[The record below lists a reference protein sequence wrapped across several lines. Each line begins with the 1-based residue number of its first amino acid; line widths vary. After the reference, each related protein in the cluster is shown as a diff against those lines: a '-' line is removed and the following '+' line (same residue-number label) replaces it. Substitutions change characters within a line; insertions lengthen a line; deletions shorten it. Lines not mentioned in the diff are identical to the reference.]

1 MSESSNEL
9 KKKILA
15 GKQALSNNYI
25 DLAIQAFQEAL
36 NARIPE
42 STSQNSLIGIAQ
54 AYLLLA
60 LGIKGEQE
68 DDSTAIQMKEALELL
83 PNEVNQLN
91 AYIFLLMDIGK
102 GLQKI
107 SFFISSILVYKK
119 SLQYAKTQGTERD
132 LRAISTI
139 SWKLA
144 FSYQNIGNVEYAAKL
159 YRIAADLE
167 EDQKAAIT
175 LYHSSAYQ
183 HYKAEM
189 KEEAL
194 NILETAFD
202 KAGILKQTDLQNEIA
217 EFQGII
223 SFEIFES
230 QKQKESSSQNYEYLE
245 LAFDKFTFVNN
256 SEWLAKIESE
266 RALLS
271 AQTEGDRDISA
282 TSEWSAEP
290 EPTEWSAEPKTT
302 KSEEAPSIEKPTS
315 KTMAF
320 ENNLRDTIKTSI
332 DISSP
337 NSRSAMAFL
346 DESTRMLDEFSKLT
360 SENIGDNEEITELH
374 QADLALSDEK
384 PLDRGFQSVSSYD
397 RLFTSPEMN
406 STEEPS
412 SSIIQ
417 SDDSKIDKLE
427 PTTPIV
433 GVRGEVSS
441 RLQNAGWIVQSNNIS
456 NTAKGSDPD
465 IIAEKGLVRK
475 KRKMIFFA
483 EHVAD
488 AEICSFLLQN
498 NLETGEKYVFLL
510 SGDPKKAKISK
521 KVKII
526 TRVDQIF

>member
-1 MSESSNEL
+1 MSDSSNEL
-9 KKKILA
+9 KKKILT

-36 NARIPE
+36 NAQIPE

-68 DDSTAIQMKEALELL
+68 DDSTALQMTDALALL
-83 PNEVNQLN
+83 PDKVNQIE

-119 SLQYAKTQGTERD
+119 SLKYAQTQGTERD
-132 LRAISTI
+132 LKTISTV

-144 FSYQNIGNVEYAAKL
+144 FSYQNIGNLEYAAKL

-167 EDQKAAIT
+167 EDQQAAIT

-183 HYKAEM
+183 HYKAGM

-194 NILETAFD
+194 NILQTAFD

-230 QKQKESSSQNYEYLE
+230 QKQNESSSQNFEYLD
-245 LAFDKFTFVNN
+245 LAFDKFTFINN
-256 SEWLAKIESE
+256 SEWLTRIESE

-271 AQTEGDRDISA
+271 AQTEKDRVISA
-282 TSEWSAEP
+282 TSEWIEP
-290 EPTEWSAEPKTT
+290 ETT
-302 KSEEAPSIEKPTS
+302 KSEKTPSIGIPTS

-337 NSRSAMAFL
+337 NSRSAMEFL
-346 DESTRMLDEFSKLT
+346 DESTRMLDGFSKLT
-360 SENIGDNEEITELH
+360 SESIGSTEEITELH

-384 PLDRGFQSVSSYD
+384 PSEEGFQSVSSYD
-397 RLFTSPEMN
+397 RLFSSDELI
-406 STEEPS
+406 STKEPS
-412 SSIIQ
+412 SSILH
-417 SDDSKIDKLE
+417 SNESKIDKIE
-427 PTTPIV
+427 PTTPII
-433 GVRGEVSS
+433 GVRGELSS
-441 RLQNAGWIVQSNNIS
+441 RLQNAGWMVQTNNIS
-456 NTAKGSDPD
+456 NAAKGSDPD

-498 NLETGEKYVFLL
+498 HLETGEKYVFLL

-521 KVKII
+521 NIKIV